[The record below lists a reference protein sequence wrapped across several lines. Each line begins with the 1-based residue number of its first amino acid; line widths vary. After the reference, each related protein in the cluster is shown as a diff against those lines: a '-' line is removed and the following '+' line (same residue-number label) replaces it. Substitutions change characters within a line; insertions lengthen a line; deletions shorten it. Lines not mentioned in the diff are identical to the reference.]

1 VTDNTQANAARVGP
15 QRMGLTRMSG
25 SQVKA
30 RECFATG
37 GAQPRCKPI
46 EVRAAPT
53 TILKCVPNERL
64 SIDTAGL
71 DERCLT
77 SPALGWS
84 AYA

>member
-1 VTDNTQANAARVGP
+1 MLRD
-15 QRMGLTRMSG
+15 
-25 SQVKA
+25 
-30 RECFATG
+30 G
-37 GAQPRCKPI
+37 GAQPSCKPI

-53 TILKCVPNERL
+53 TILKCLPNERL

-84 AYA
+84 AYAVGELLGGTRDLV